1 MAFGLSIESVI
12 TVIDS
17 KGKESD
23 IKFNHP
29 INVDIGA
36 LKNTVRSTVALID
49 ALIRGQVI
57 RAKIVLVVNLAGGLA
72 LKTSAILG
80 ADVEEGVRFNFE
92 VLSGGKTVFRVPTL
106 NETFLNS
113 AGVLQVTG
121 GGAVDDFIQR
131 IISGQTV
138 GLTNVSPSDAYGSS
152 VATFLGGRESF
163 TGSRGAA

>member
-36 LKNTVRSTVALID
+36 LKNTVRSTAALID

-57 RAKIVLVVNLAGGLA
+57 RAKIVLVVNLAGGLD
-72 LKTSAILG
+72 LKATAVLG
-80 ADVEEGVRFNFE
+80 ADIEEGCRFAFE
-92 VLSGGKTVFRVPTL
+92 VVSGGQTVFRVPTL
-106 NETFLNS
+106 NETFFNS
-113 AGVLQVTG
+113 AGVLQVTP

-131 IISGQTV
+131 IIAGQTV
-138 GLTNVSPSDAYGSS
+138 GLTNVSPSDSYGSS
-152 VATFLGGRESF
+152 IDEFLGGTESF
-163 TGSRGAA
+163 LASRA